1 MNKEKILKL
10 PKLDLHCH
18 LDGSLSQSFLE
29 STLGRKFSMDELSVS
44 MECSSL
50 VEYLEKFDIPLSAMN
65 SRENIQQATIDVMR
79 SAAEENVRYIE
90 IRFAPLLSV
99 TDSLSTED
107 VIESVISGLK
117 EGYRLYDIYGN
128 VICCA
133 MTHHDIEAS
142 KSMFKIARE
151 YYKDGVV
158 GLDLAGDEANHPIKE
173 FSELFKYA
181 KDLGMNFTIHA
192 GEAGPKSNIEGAIEY
207 GAKRIGHGIA
217 MRDDEKLLKLAKDR
231 HIGIEMCPIS
241 NYQTKAVGKKDIYP
255 YSDYIKRGLLATVN
269 TDNRLVSSTSITD
282 EILFLQKKNMI
293 NDDEILQGIKNA
305 IEVSFAS
312 DDIKDTLLKELG
324 KQVLL

>member
-65 SRENIQQATIDVMR
+65 SRENIEQATIDVMR

-133 MTHHDIEAS
+133 ITHHDIEAS

-217 MRDDEKLLKLAKDR
+217 MRYDEKLLKLAKDR

>member
-65 SRENIQQATIDVMR
+65 SKENIQRATIDVMR

-99 TDSLSTED
+99 TDSLSVED
-107 VIESVISGLK
+107 VIESVIAGIN
-117 EGYRLYDIYGN
+117 EGNRLYGIYGN
-128 VICCA
+128 AICCA

-151 YYKDGVV
+151 YYKAGVV
-158 GLDLAGDEANHPIKE
+158 GLDLAGDEANHLIKE

-217 MRDDEKLLKLAKDR
+217 MRYDEKLLKLAKDR

-255 YSDYIKRGLLATVN
+255 YSDYVKRGLLATVN

-312 DDIKDTLLKELG
+312 DDIKDMLLKELG

>member
-65 SRENIQQATIDVMR
+65 SRENIEQATIDVMR

-128 VICCA
+128 AICCA

>member
-1 MNKEKILKL
+1 MNKEKIFKL

-65 SRENIQQATIDVMR
+65 SRENIEQATIDVMR

-117 EGYRLYDIYGN
+117 EGYRLYDIHGN
-128 VICCA
+128 AICCA

-151 YYKDGVV
+151 YYKAGVV

-217 MRDDEKLLKLAKDR
+217 MRYDEKLLKLAKDR

-241 NYQTKAVGKKDIYP
+241 NYQTKAVDKKDIYP

-312 DDIKDTLLKELG
+312 DDIKDMLLKELG

>member
-65 SRENIQQATIDVMR
+65 SRENIEQATIDVMR

-107 VIESVISGLK
+107 VIESVLAGIK
-117 EGYRLYDIYGN
+117 EGNKLYGIYGN
-128 VICCA
+128 AICCA
-133 MTHHDIEAS
+133 MTHHDAEAS

-217 MRDDEKLLKLAKDR
+217 MRYDEKLLKLAKDR

-241 NYQTKAVGKKDIYP
+241 NYQTKAVDRKDIYP

>member
-65 SRENIQQATIDVMR
+65 SRENIEQATIDVMR

-107 VIESVISGLK
+107 VIESVLAGIK
-117 EGYRLYDIYGN
+117 EGNKLYGIYGN
-128 VICCA
+128 AICCA
-133 MTHHDIEAS
+133 MTHHDAEAS

-217 MRDDEKLLKLAKDR
+217 MRYDEKLLKLAKDR